1 MEKNSNNRNPNNRP
15 VPPTPPQL
23 GGNFFW
29 GMIIAMS
36 IFMFINA
43 SKMKDVA
50 PITFTQFI
58 DEVKKD
64 QIETVMFEGST
75 IYGKFKDTVV
85 DGKSV
90 VGKSFQT
97 YGDTSSDIYIKLLQD
112 KNITPIYRPPSDYS
126 LFWTLIISFGSI
138 YFLFWLLNKRN
149 GAGAGGAF
157 SFGKMSNLLKT
168 NSSKVTF
175 ADVAGIDEVK
185 QEVSEIVDCLKDP
198 SKYREMGAAIPKGIL
213 LFGGPGTGKTLL
225 AKAIANEAG
234 VPFFSANGSEFVEMF
249 VGVGA
254 SRVRSLFE
262 QAKKNAPCLI
272 FIDEIDAIAKHRGGV
287 GAASGGH
294 DEQNQ
299 TLNQILTE
307 MQGFEENSG
316 IIIIAATNR
325 PEVLD
330 PAILRPGRFDR
341 KIYVSPPDM
350 KGREAILKI
359 HAKSRKVSP
368 DINFETLAKAT
379 AGMSGA
385 DLENLL
391 NEAALLAVRQKQS
404 IISMKIIEEARDK
417 ILMGVERKNLV
428 TKDEEKRKTAY
439 HEAGH
444 AIMPLVFKNLNRLH
458 KVSIIPRNMSLGVTQ
473 TTSEE
478 NQVSFDNKQAEAFL
492 CFCFGG
498 RAAEE
503 VVFNHFSSGASDDL
517 KKATSIARR
526 MVCEWGMS
534 KRFGPI
540 SFNQSQNGLENNL
553 ISPETMK
560 LIDEEIKDILTKAY
574 NKTVLILTENRPALD
589 KITEML
595 MAQETCTG
603 EEITDAVKDLLVKT
617 SV

>member
-1 MEKNSNNRNPNNRP
+1 MDNKNNNKKPNNQI
-15 VPPTPPQL
+15 PPNMS
-23 GGNFFW
+23 GNFFW
-29 GMIIAMS
+29 IIAILLS
-36 IFMFINA
+36 AYFIANINSRGA
-43 SKMKDVA
+43 I
-50 PITFTQFI
+50 PEITFTEFMKGV
-58 DEVKKD
+58 EAD
-64 QIETVMFEGST
+64 QIETNSVTFEGQN
-75 IYGKFKDTVV
+75 IYGKFKDQTIN
-85 DGKSV
+85 GKIET
-90 VGKSFQT
+90 GKKFRT
-97 YGDTSSDIYIKLLQD
+97 LGNTSSETYLKTLQD
-112 KNITPIYRPPSDYS
+112 KKITPVYIQPQDNSWFWS
-126 LFWTLIISFGSI
+126 LLFFFGPVILIIWWFSR
-138 YFLFWLLNKRN
+138 RN
-149 GAGAGGAF
+149 GGSGAM
-157 SFGKMSNLLKT
+157 SFGKMKSLTKPSN
-168 NSSKVTF
+168 SKVTF

-185 QEVSEIVDCLKDP
+185 QEVTEIVDCLKNP
-198 SKYREMGAAIPKGIL
+198 EKYKQMGASIPKGVL

-254 SRVRSLFE
+254 SRVRDLFE

-272 FIDEIDAIAKHRGGV
+272 FIDEIDSIAQNRGGV
-287 GAASGGH
+287 SVSGGH
-294 DEQNQ
+294 DEQKQ

-307 MQGFEENSG
+307 MQGFSENSG

-341 KIYVSPPDM
+341 KIYVSPPDL
-350 KGREAILKI
+350 KGRESILKI
-359 HAKSRKVSP
+359 HAKGKKMSP
-368 DINFETLAKAT
+368 DVNFETLAKAT
-379 AGMSGA
+379 AGMAGA

-391 NEAALLAVRQKQS
+391 NEAALMAVRNQES
-404 IISMKIIEEARDK
+404 EISMKTIEEARDK
-417 ILMGVERKNLV
+417 ILMGVERKTLV

-473 TTSEE
+473 TTAEE

-503 VVFNHFSSGASDDL
+503 LIFNHFSSGASDDL

-526 MVCEWGMS
+526 MICEWGMS
-534 KRFGPI
+534 PKFGPI

-560 LIDEEIKDILTKAY
+560 QIDEEIQNILKQAY
-574 NKTVLILTENRPALD
+574 NKTLSILKDNRAALE
-589 KITEML
+589 KITNML
-595 MAQETCTG
+595 MEKETCTG
-603 EEITDAVKDLLVKT
+603 EEITEAVQSLLVKP
-617 SV
+617 